1 MVQHITYTPR
11 GVCSRQIDID
21 VEDGIIKTAV
31 FTGGCS
37 GNTQGVTALL
47 IGMEVGDAIQ
57 RLDGIRCGSKKT
69 SCLDQLACAL
79 KQFLAENA

>member
-1 MVQHITYTPR
+1 MQHITYTPR

-21 VEDGIIKTAV
+21 VENGIITEAT

-47 IGMEVGDAIQ
+47 IGMSVEEAIK
-57 RLDGIRCGSKKT
+57 RLEGIRCGAKST
-69 SCLDQLACAL
+69 SCPDQLACAL
-79 KQFLAENA
+79 KQFQQQNA

>member
-69 SCLDQLACAL
+69 SCPDQLACAL